1 MGDPAR
7 LKRIALLHL
16 GRIHDETPA
25 LRAHLARRGIASEL
39 VPLPPLAEDA
49 LAGGDPA
56 ADQPLAADSP
66 DWGRFDLVSVRDC
79 RGSHRH
85 GDFLPRIRA
94 LAQHLEALGV
104 PLANPLPVIEAGHA
118 KNAYLPQLAQE
129 GVALIP
135 SRWLPRGWCGSLAE
149 LLESCGWEEAVL
161 KPAVG
166 SLGWHTYRVRRDGA
180 HLLVTA
186 ADGSRPVGAGAMGA
200 GAVDGWLAALARDG
214 EVCLQ
219 PFLPAVCRDGEFS
232 AVMLGGRFSHAVAK
246 TVAAGGWIAH
256 ERFGGANTLREAS
269 AAERQWAAAIE
280 ERLRQRFGVL
290 PYARIDGL
298 RDGAG
303 ELLLLECELVI
314 PRLFLGEGEAFDR
327 YADVLLGPASTRMAW

>member
-1 MGDPAR
+1 MGDPAH

-25 LRAHLARRGIASEL
+25 LRVHLARRGIASEL
-39 VPLPPLAEDA
+39 VPLPPLA
-49 LAGGDPA
+49 GGRLV
-56 ADQPLAADSP
+56 ADDQLAADSP

-94 LAQHLEALGV
+94 LAQQLEALGV

-118 KNAYLPQLAQE
+118 KNAYLPRLAQE

-149 LLESCGWEEAVL
+149 LLDDGGWEEAVL

-180 HLLVTA
+180 HLVVTA
-186 ADGSRPVGAGAMGA
+186 ADGSRPMVA
-200 GAVDGWLAALARDG
+200 GAVDGWLASLAREG

-256 ERFGGANTLREAS
+256 ERFGGANTPREAS

-280 ERLRQRFGVL
+280 ERLRRRFGVL

>member
-39 VPLPPLAEDA
+39 VPLPPLAGGNPA
-49 LAGGDPA
+49 AAGGA
-56 ADQPLAADSP
+56 HSP

-94 LAQHLEALGV
+94 LAQQLEALGV
-104 PLANPLPVIEAGHA
+104 PLANPLPVIEAGHN
-118 KNAYLPQLAQE
+118 KSDYLPRLEQE

-135 SRWLPRGWCGSLAE
+135 SRWLPRGWGGSLAQ
-149 LLESCGWEEAVL
+149 LLDACGWEEAVL

-166 SLGWHTYRVRRDGA
+166 SLGWHTYRVGRDGT
-180 HLLVTA
+180 HLAITA
-186 ADGSRPVGAGAMGA
+186 ADGSLTAAA
-200 GAVDGWLAALARDG
+200 GAVDGWLAALTRDQ

-219 PFLPAVCRDGEFS
+219 QYLPAVCRDGEFS

-256 ERFGGANTLREAS
+256 ERFGGANTPREAS
-269 AAERQWAAAIE
+269 EAERQWAAAIE
-280 ERLRQRFGVL
+280 ERLRRRFGVL

>member
-1 MGDPAR
+1 MGDPAH

-25 LRAHLARRGIASEL
+25 LRVHLAQRGIASEL
-39 VPLPPLAEDA
+39 VPLPPLAADE
-49 LAGGDPA
+49 LAA
-56 ADQPLAADSP
+56 VEQLAADSP

-79 RGSHRH
+79 CGSHRH
-85 GDFLPRIRA
+85 GDFLRRIRV

-104 PLANPLPVIEAGHA
+104 PLANPLAVIEAGHA
-118 KNAYLPQLAQE
+118 KNAYLPRLAQE

-149 LLESCGWEEAVL
+149 LLDDVGWQEAVL

-180 HLLVTA
+180 HLAITA
-186 ADGSRPVGAGAMGA
+186 ADGSVAAAAGE
-200 GAVDGWLAALARDG
+200 VDGWLAGLTRDG

-219 PFLPAVCRDGEFS
+219 PFLSAVCRDGEFS

-256 ERFGGANTLREAS
+256 ERFGGCNTPCQAS

-280 ERLRQRFGVL
+280 AHLRRRFGVL

-314 PRLFLGEGEAFDR
+314 PRLFLGEAAAFDR
-327 YADVLLGPASTRMAW
+327 YAEALLGPASTRMAW

>member
-1 MGDPAR
+1 MGDSAH

-25 LRAHLARRGIASEL
+25 LRARLARRGIASEL
-39 VPLPPLAEDA
+39 VPLPPLAADA
-49 LAGGDPA
+49 LAVAGG
-56 ADQPLAADSP
+56 ADSP

-79 RGSHRH
+79 RGSHH
-85 GDFLPRIRA
+85 HSDFLPRIRA

-118 KNAYLPQLAQE
+118 KNAYLPRLGRE

-135 SRWLPRGWCGSLAE
+135 SRWLPQGWCGSLAE
-149 LLESCGWEEAVL
+149 LLDAAGWQEAVL

-166 SLGWHTYRVRRDGA
+166 SLGWRTYRVRRDGA
-180 HLLVTA
+180 HLAITA
-186 ADGSRPVGAGAMGA
+186 ADGSRPAAA
-200 GAVDGWLAALARDG
+200 GAVDGWLAALTRDG

-256 ERFGGANTLREAS
+256 EGFGGTNTQREAS
-269 AAERQWAAAIE
+269 ATERQWAASIE
-280 ERLRQRFGVL
+280 AHLRRRFGVL
-290 PYARIDGL
+290 PYARIDGI

-303 ELLLLECELVI
+303 DLLLLECELVI
-314 PRLFLGEGEAFDR
+314 PRLFLAEGEAFDR
-327 YADVLLGPASTRMAW
+327 YAEALLGPASTRMA

>member
-1 MGDPAR
+1 VGDPAH

-16 GRIHDETPA
+16 GRLHDETPA
-25 LRAHLARRGIASEL
+25 LRACLARRGIASEP
-39 VPLPPLAEDA
+39 VPLPPLA
-49 LAGGDPA
+49 AGELA
-56 ADQPLAADSP
+56 ADGQAAADSP
-66 DWGRFDLVSVRDC
+66 DWRRFDLVSVRDC

-118 KNAYLPQLAQE
+118 KNAYLPRLARE

-135 SRWLPRGWCGSLAE
+135 SRWLSRGWVGSLSE
-149 LLESCGWEEAVL
+149 LLDEGGWQEAVL

-180 HLLVTA
+180 HLAITA
-186 ADGSRPVGAGAMGA
+186 ADGSVAAAA
-200 GAVDGWLAALARDG
+200 GAVDGWLAGLTRLG

-219 PFLPAVCRDGEFS
+219 PFLPAVCREGEFS

-256 ERFGGANTLREAS
+256 ERFGGTNTLRQAS
-269 AAERQWAAAIE
+269 AAERRWATAIE
-280 ERLRQRFGVL
+280 GRLRRRFGVL
-290 PYARIDGL
+290 PYARIDGI
-298 RDGAG
+298 RDRAG
-303 ELLLLECELVI
+303 DLLLLECELVI
-314 PRLFLGEGEAFDR
+314 PRLFLAEGEAFDR
-327 YADVLLGPASTRMAW
+327 YAEVLLGPASTRMAW

>member
-39 VPLPPLAEDA
+39 VPLPPLAGGNPA
-49 LAGGDPA
+49 AAGGA
-56 ADQPLAADSP
+56 HSP
-66 DWGRFDLVSVRDC
+66 DWGRFDLLSVRDC

-94 LAQHLEALGV
+94 LAQQLEALGV

-118 KNAYLPQLAQE
+118 KSDYLPRLEQE

-135 SRWLPRGWCGSLAE
+135 SRWLPRGWCGSLAQ
-149 LLESCGWEEAVL
+149 LLDACGWEEAVL

-166 SLGWHTYRVRRDGA
+166 SLGWHTYRVGRDGT
-180 HLLVTA
+180 HLAITA
-186 ADGSRPVGAGAMGA
+186 ADGSLTPAA
-200 GAVDGWLAALARDG
+200 GAVDGWLAALTRDQ

-219 PFLPAVCRDGEFS
+219 QYLPAVCRDGEFS

-256 ERFGGANTLREAS
+256 ERFGGANTPREAS
-269 AAERQWAAAIE
+269 AAERQWAEAIE
-280 ERLRQRFGVL
+280 ERLRRRFGVL

>member
-1 MGDPAR
+1 MGDPAH

-25 LRAHLARRGIASEL
+25 LRARLARRGIASEL
-39 VPLPPLAEDA
+39 VPLPPLAKDGA
-49 LAGGDPA
+49 PA
-56 ADQPLAADSP
+56 P

-94 LAQHLEALGV
+94 LAQRLEALGV

-149 LLESCGWEEAVL
+149 LLDTCGWQEAVL

-166 SLGWHTYRVRRDGA
+166 SLGWHTYRVRREGA
-180 HLLVTA
+180 HLTITS
-186 ADGSRPVGAGAMGA
+186 ADGSRPVVAGAMAA
-200 GAVDGWLAALARDG
+200 GAVDGWLASLTRGG

-219 PFLPAVCRDGEFS
+219 PFLPGVCMDGEFS

-256 ERFGGANTLREAS
+256 ERFGGANTPREARWRSDGGPRRSRS
-269 AAERQWAAAIE
+269 ACA
-280 ERLRQRFGVL
+280 
-290 PYARIDGL
+290 
-298 RDGAG
+298 GASG
-303 ELLLLECELVI
+303 CC
-314 PRLFLGEGEAFDR
+314 PM
-327 YADVLLGPASTRMAW
+327 PASTDSAMGRASCCCWSASL

>member
-1 MGDPAR
+1 MGDPAH

-39 VPLPPLAEDA
+39 VPLPS
-49 LAGGDPA
+49 
-56 ADQPLAADSP
+56 LAADELAVAGGSATP
-66 DWGRFDLVSVRDC
+66 DWRRFDLVSVRDC
-79 RGSHRH
+79 RDSHRH

-94 LAQHLEALGV
+94 LAQQLEALGV

-118 KNAYLPQLAQE
+118 KNDYLPRLAQE

-149 LLESCGWEEAVL
+149 LLDDAGWEEAVL

-166 SLGWHTYRVRRDGA
+166 SLGWHTYRVGRDGA
-180 HLLVTA
+180 HPVITA
-186 ADGSRPVGAGAMGA
+186 ADGSRPVVAGAMGA
-200 GAVDGWLAALARDG
+200 AGEVDGWLAGLTRDG

-232 AVMLGGRFSHAVAK
+232 AVVLGGRFSHAVAK

-256 ERFGGANTLREAS
+256 ERFGGANTPCEAS

-280 ERLRQRFGVL
+280 ERLRRRFGVL

-327 YADVLLGPASTRMAW
+327 YADVLLGPASTRMA